1 MSVPVFD
8 TIEQEVE
15 HLRKQVSDLQAHNN
29 QALAAK
35 RIVALAGDYC
45 LDKWGR
51 DYKARG
57 RKLLEESAE
66 LMVRLSNE
74 WELKQ
79 HGKKAVCEEIG
90 DVQIVLW
97 SIARLLEVDATECAL
112 DKFPQ
117 VVAKFGVVTK

>member
-1 MSVPVFD
+1 MVSPFETV
-8 TIEQEVE
+8 EQEVE
-15 HLRKQVSDLQAHNN
+15 HLRKQVSELQAHNN
-29 QALAAK
+29 RALFAK
-35 RIVALAGDYC
+35 RLATEAGEYC
-45 LDKWGR
+45 LAKWGK

-57 RKLLEESAE
+57 RKLLEEAAE

-79 HGKKAVCEEIG
+79 HGKSKAAEEIG

-97 SIARLLEVDATECAL
+97 SIAQLLELDATECAAA
-112 DKFPQ
+112 KFKQ